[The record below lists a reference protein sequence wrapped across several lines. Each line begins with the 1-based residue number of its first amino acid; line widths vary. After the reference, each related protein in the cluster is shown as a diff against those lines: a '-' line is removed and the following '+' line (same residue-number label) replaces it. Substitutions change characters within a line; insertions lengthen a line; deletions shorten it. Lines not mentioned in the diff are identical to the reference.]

1 MLISFIWG
9 VYSLTSRAHV
19 DPLCL
24 EDTGSTNFTL
34 LEADLTI
41 LDISGIYDFWLAPT
55 STQIVEGTVQLP
67 TVVLGLQVP
76 SQGLGSGPIRST
88 FLDE

>member
-1 MLISFIWG
+1 MG
-9 VYSLTSRAHV
+9 VYSLTSWAHV
-19 DPLCL
+19 DLLCL

-34 LEADLTI
+34 FEADLTI

-55 STQIVEGTVQLP
+55 STQIVEGTVQPP
-67 TVVLGLQVP
+67 TVIVGLQVP
-76 SQGLGSGPIRST
+76 SQGLGSDPIGGM